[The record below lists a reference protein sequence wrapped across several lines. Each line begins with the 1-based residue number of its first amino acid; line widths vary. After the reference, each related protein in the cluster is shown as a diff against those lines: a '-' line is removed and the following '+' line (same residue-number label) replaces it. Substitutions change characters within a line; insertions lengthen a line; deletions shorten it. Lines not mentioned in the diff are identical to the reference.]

1 MQQDLSAFVR
11 RLTLLRNELLQEKE
25 RNKRTQHRIKTL
37 KQSHDQKSLQWK
49 DLLSKEEAVKTQ
61 YVETQRATDQ
71 EKSRMKKVKEK
82 ITVLRGVERKFRS
95 AANTGKHDME
105 SSQIRFDTMY
115 TRQLRLENIAKE
127 LAHALRASQWENA
140 KDIKATKKK
149 KSTIERYE
157 TIMHDVERNVA
168 GVKEILQA
176 SIAADK

>member
-1 MQQDLSAFVR
+1 
-11 RLTLLRNELLQEKE
+11 
-25 RNKRTQHRIKTL
+25 
-37 KQSHDQKSLQWK
+37 
-49 DLLSKEEAVKTQ
+49 
-61 YVETQRATDQ
+61 
-71 EKSRMKKVKEK
+71 
-82 ITVLRGVERKFRS
+82 
-95 AANTGKHDME
+95 
-105 SSQIRFDTMY
+105 MY